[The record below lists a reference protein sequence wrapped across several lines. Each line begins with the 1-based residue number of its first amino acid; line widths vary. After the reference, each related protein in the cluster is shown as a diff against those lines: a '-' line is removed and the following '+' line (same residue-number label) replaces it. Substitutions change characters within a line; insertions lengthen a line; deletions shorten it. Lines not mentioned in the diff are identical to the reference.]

1 MVRLQ
6 SYVDQPYASIYQNMF
21 QLVDAKCMVDNMDEL
36 AKEADVIFT
45 ATPQGLCASLI
56 NEDILSHAKVIDL
69 SADFRLK
76 DVKVYEE
83 WYKMEHKAPQYI
95 EEAVY
100 GLCEV
105 NREKIRGAPYRCE
118 SGLLSDLQHTLH
130 LSARKG
136 AAD

>member
-1 MVRLQ
+1 MSFSRRRHR
-6 SYVDQPYASIYQNMF
+6 
-21 QLVDAKCMVDNMDEL
+21 
-36 AKEADVIFT
+36 T
-45 ATPQGLCASLI
+45 ALI
-56 NEDILSHAKVIDL
+56 NEDILSLHAKVIDL

-100 GLCEV
+100 GLCEI
-105 NREKIRGAPYRCE
+105 NREKIRGARIVGWNP
-118 SGLLSDLQHTLH
+118 GLLSDLQHTLY

-136 AAD
+136 AADRSGYDWPVDLREVRHIGAEACGAKTDNLS